1 SPSSSCPGR
10 PTRPRRRC
18 RSSASAR
25 RRSRRRRND
34 PDTEAPM
41 GSLIVT
47 GLTSLDGYI
56 TDDEGDFSWATPD
69 AAVHTFVNG
78 LERRIGT
85 QLMGR
90 RMYEVMRFWETADT
104 VPDLPEPER
113 EYAEI
118 WKDTDKVVYSGS
130 LTEVTTRR
138 TRLERRFDAE
148 DVRRLVAESSHDV
161 SIAGPHLA
169 AHAFHAGIVD
179 EVGMFVYPVIVG
191 GGTALLPDGVRLDLA
206 LLDEHRFDS
215 GVVYLRYA
223 VLRG

>member
-1 SPSSSCPGR
+1 
-10 PTRPRRRC
+10 
-18 RSSASAR
+18 
-25 RRSRRRRND
+25 
-34 PDTEAPM
+34 M

-130 LTEVTTRR
+130 LAEVTTER
-138 TRLERRFDAE
+138 TRLERRFDAD
-148 DVRRLVAESSHDV
+148 DVRRLVAESADDV

-179 EVGMFVYPVIVG
+179 EVGMFVHPVIVG
-191 GGTALLPDGVRLDLA
+191 GGTALLPDGVRLELE